1 MIKAIET
8 RYKGYHFRSRL
19 EARWAVF
26 FDHLGLRWQ
35 FEPEGFDLSEYGLG
49 YYLPDFFLP
58 DQNYWIE
65 VKPDNFDHRDQDAY
79 RKLAYVGAATDAR
92 GLLVAGE
99 PYHNVVMGNFEDYMA
114 PGVLPYDQ
122 WWTVDTYYREEGDEM
137 NRAGQMDGPYL
148 FCVCPLCDKI
158 GIEFDGRGDRVC
170 GDICRPKR
178 TREKALALGFWGGLY
193 HGDKAYSGNHPK
205 IVAAAEAARSARFE
219 HGQSGAS

>member
-8 RYKGYHFRSRL
+8 RYKGYNFRSRL

-35 FEPEGFDLSEYGLG
+35 FEPEGFDLSAYGLG

-58 DQNYWIE
+58 DQNCWIE
-65 VKPDNFDHRDQDAY
+65 VKPDNFSNKDQDAY
-79 RKLAYVGAATDAR
+79 RKLAYVGAATEAR

-99 PYHNVVMGNFEDYMA
+99 PYLNVVMGGFEAYMA
-114 PGVLPYDQ
+114 PGSACDQ
-122 WWTVDTYYREEGDEM
+122 WSMVDTYPREDET
-137 NRAGQMDGPYL
+137 NRGGQIDGPYL

-158 GIEFDGRGDRVC
+158 GIEFDGRSERIC
-170 GDICRPKR
+170 GETCKPKR
-178 TREKALALGFWGGLY
+178 TREKAAALGFWGGLY

>member
-26 FDHLGLRWQ
+26 FDSLGVRWQ
-35 FEPEGFDLSEYGLG
+35 FEPEGFDLSAYDLG

-65 VKPDNFDHRDQDAY
+65 VKPDNFSTNDQDAY
-79 RKLAYVGAATDAR
+79 RKLAYVGAATEAR

-99 PYHNVVMGNFEDYMA
+99 PYHNVEMGGFQSYMA
-114 PGVLPYDQ
+114 AGSACDQ
-122 WWTVDTYYREEGDEM
+122 WWVVDTYFREEGDEM

-158 GIEFDGRGDRVC
+158 GIEFDGRGDRIC
-170 GDICRPKR
+170 GDVCKPKR
-178 TREKALALGFWGGLY
+178 TREEAGALGFWGGLY
-193 HGDKAYSGNHPK
+193 HGDKAYSGDHPK

-219 HGQSGAS
+219 HGQSGVS

>member
-8 RYKGYHFRSRL
+8 RYKGYRFRSRL

-35 FEPEGFDLSEYGLG
+35 FEPEGFNLTSRGLG

-58 DQNYWIE
+58 DLNYWIE
-65 VKPDNFDHRDQDAY
+65 VKPDNFDDEVAY
-79 RKLAYVGAATDAR
+79 KKLAYVAEATKAH

-99 PYHNVVMGNFEDYMA
+99 PYINVDMGSFKW
-114 PGVLPYDQ
+114 PGSSAGDKWAIVSV
-122 WWTVDTYYREEGDEM
+122 TEEYEQEC
-137 NRAGQMDGPYL
+137 AGRCDSPHL

-158 GIEFDGRGDRVC
+158 GIAFDGRGER
-170 GDICRPKR
+170 ICTEENCKHTR
-178 TREKALALGFWGGLY
+178 TREEALELDLWASLY
-193 HGDKAYSGNHPK
+193 HGDKAYSGDHPK

-219 HGQSGAS
+219 HGQNGAA

>member
-1 MIKAIET
+1 MTKAIET

-35 FEPEGFDLSEYGLG
+35 FEPEGFDLTEHGLG

-65 VKPDNFDHRDQDAY
+65 VKPDNFNDPDAY
-79 RKLAYVGAATDAR
+79 RKLAYVGAATEAR

-99 PYHNVVMGNFEDYMA
+99 PYHNVVMGSFDHYMA
-114 PGVLPYDQ
+114 AGSACDQ
-122 WWTVDTYYREEGDEM
+122 WWVVDTYPREDGDEGG
-137 NRAGQMDGPYL
+137 RGGQMDGPYL

-158 GIEFDGRGDRVC
+158 GIEFDGRGERVC
-170 GDICRPKR
+170 GVDTCGHKR
-178 TREKALALGFWGGLY
+178 TEKEAHALGLWGLLG
-193 HGDKAYSGNHPK
+193 HGDKGYSGDHPK

>member
-26 FDHLGLRWQ
+26 FDSLGIRWQ
-35 FEPEGFDLSEYGLG
+35 FEPEGFDLTEYGLG

-65 VKPDNFDHRDQDAY
+65 VKPDNFSTNDQDAY
-79 RKLAYVGAATDAR
+79 RKLAYVGAATEAR

-99 PYHNVVMGNFEDYMA
+99 PYHNVVMGGFQSYMA
-114 PGVLPYDQ
+114 AGSACDQ
-122 WWTVDTYYREEGDEM
+122 WWVVDTYPRKEGDEM
-137 NRAGQMDGPYL
+137 DRGGQMDGPYL

-158 GIEFDGRGDRVC
+158 GIEFDGRGERIC
-170 GDICRPKR
+170 GETCKPKR
-178 TREKALALGFWGGLY
+178 TREEALALDLWGGLY
-193 HGDKAYSGNHPK
+193 HGDKAYSGDHPK

-219 HGQSGAS
+219 HGQSGVS

>member
-8 RYKGYHFRSRL
+8 RYKGYRFRSRL

-26 FDHLGLRWQ
+26 FDSLGIRWQ
-35 FEPEGFDLSEYGLG
+35 FEPEGFDLSERGLG

-65 VKPDNFDHRDQDAY
+65 VKPESFDCRDTDAY
-79 RKLAYVGAATDAR
+79 KKLAYVAAATNAG

-99 PYHNVVMGNFEDYMA
+99 PYLNVVMGAFETDMPA
-114 PGVLPYDQ
+114 GSAHDQ
-122 WWTVDTYYREEGDEM
+122 WWVVGADGED
-137 NRAGQMDGPYL
+137 AGQVDGPYL

-158 GIEFDGRGDRVC
+158 GIQFDGRGER
-170 GDICRPKR
+170 ICSDAKCKHKR
-178 TREKALALGFWGGLY
+178 TREEALALDFWGSLY
-193 HGDKAYSGNHPK
+193 HGDKAYSGNHPV

-219 HGQSGAS
+219 HGQSGAA